1 MNKRVGGTVATRV
14 RGMMQLSG
22 DQSPPVPAII
32 RIEYEIGADVWSLV
46 VFNVRVI
53 LKRCKDLLVSCEVC
67 YQGEKS
73 GPLYPCKIIDDM
85 EKNTWQIKVLGPIG
99 LWVSVPREA
108 ISETVGK
115 GAVIREA
122 EAGNEDT
129 YDKKG
134 IF

>member
-1 MNKRVGGTVATRV
+1 MNRKIGGTVATRV
-14 RGMMQLSG
+14 RGMMQLSR

-53 LKRCKDLLVSCEVC
+53 LKRCKDSLVSCEVC

-85 EKNTWQIKVLGPIG
+85 DKNTWQIKVLGPIG
-99 LWVSVPREA
+99 LWVSVPRGA

-115 GAVIREA
+115 GAVIQEA